1 MTPVELALAVA
12 WGVLFA
18 LFAYE
23 RRKMPRKQLTK
34 DDDSY

>member
-1 MTPVELALAVA
+1 MTPVELALAIV

-18 LFAYE
+18 LFAYD
-23 RRKMPRKQLTK
+23 RWKTRKEPMK